1 MEIQVIEDLSMD
13 DFVIDPSIQDKFSAL
28 GLPDQKLVSN
38 LEIDA
43 IFNDYK
49 MSQIE
54 EQNNNEMIRQQREHI
69 ASLGIKIPD
78 VGDLKK
84 YPIKKE
90 VHKHSL
96 YLAEPADQG

>member
-1 MEIQVIEDLSMD
+1 
-13 DFVIDPSIQDKFSAL
+13 
-28 GLPDQKLVSN
+28 
-38 LEIDA
+38 
-43 IFNDYK
+43 